1 MHELALAQE
10 IVRIASQRAG
20 EGQVRR
26 VTVRVGVLAAVVPDA
41 LRFCF
46 DLACEGS
53 TLSGAALDIVEL
65 KARGRCRACA
75 AESLFDGPW
84 AVCGCG
90 AAELEWLSG
99 DELVVQSMEVA

>member
-10 IVRIASQRAG
+10 IVDIARRRAG
-20 EGQVRR
+20 QGQVRR

-46 DLACEGS
+46 DLACED
-53 TLSGAALDIVEL
+53 TPLCGAALDIIEL
-65 KARGRCRACA
+65 PARGRCRSCA

-90 AAELEWLSG
+90 AGDLEWLSG